1 VVKRFAGAE
10 SLIEVLHS
18 PRSES
23 GQVALGRA
31 LLLTCGLIVGSTIW
45 SLGVTRPELPVLA
58 ATSAVMLGVVALSPF
73 LPWSSG
79 PSWLPLLFPVSVMAA
94 LVCIGLADDGAVSAY
109 TGLIVLCFVYVGL
122 TQRPGTSLLLIPVA
136 AGAWTADQDSWSA
149 ATGIRLSIGVIIWL
163 LVGELLS
170 YRSGRVAMD
179 RLILSE
185 HARTDALTGLLN
197 RRALDDRLAEA
208 RDGDAIVMCDL
219 DHFKDLN
226 DRDGHAAG
234 DRVLAEFGALLTA
247 ALRGQD
253 AAGRYGG
260 EEFVLILAETSPE
273 AALDVLLRMRAAWFS
288 AQPGLTFSS
297 GIAAVADSTPSAVAL
312 AAADEALYA
321 SKQAGRNC
329 DHISYQQIVRG
340 N

>member
-1 VVKRFAGAE
+1 
-10 SLIEVLHS
+10 
-18 PRSES
+18 
-23 GQVALGRA
+23 
-31 LLLTCGLIVGSTIW
+31 
-45 SLGVTRPELPVLA
+45 
-58 ATSAVMLGVVALSPF
+58 
-73 LPWSSG
+73 
-79 PSWLPLLFPVSVMAA
+79 
-94 LVCIGLADDGAVSAY
+94 
-109 TGLIVLCFVYVGL
+109 
-122 TQRPGTSLLLIPVA
+122 
-136 AGAWTADQDSWSA
+136 
-149 ATGIRLSIGVIIWL
+149 
-163 LVGELLS
+163 
-170 YRSGRVAMD
+170 MD